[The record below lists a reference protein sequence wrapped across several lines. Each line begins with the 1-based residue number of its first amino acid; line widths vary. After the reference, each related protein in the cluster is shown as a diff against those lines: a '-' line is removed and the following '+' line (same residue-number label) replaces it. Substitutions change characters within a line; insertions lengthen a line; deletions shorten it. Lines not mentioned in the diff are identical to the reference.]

1 MAGILDLSDW
11 EFKMTMIDM
20 LRAFMDKEDIY
31 KNRRVMKNRNGKM
44 ITQRDR
50 NSRTKGNG
58 RNFKTP

>member
-1 MAGILDLSDW
+1 
-11 EFKMTMIDM
+11 MIDM
-20 LRAFMDKEDIY
+20 LRAFMDKEDIH
-31 KNRRVMKNRNGKM
+31 KNRRVMKDRNGKM